1 MISALKGALSG
12 SLGTVIL
19 GLMKSTAQ
27 FDASEIRDSIKV
39 KCVFFCF
46 LFFFLSGRFCGRAT
60 LPSAGNKRPLVL
72 CLQMAFRCDRLKFSF
87 FQGLGTDEETLI
99 EILCS
104 RSNDELVEIKKV
116 YKECKYTLKYFVISC
131 VKFILQ
137 LRLLAFHCSC
147 CITYARSTRRIISC
161 LNQS

>member
-12 SLGTVIL
+12 SLETAIL

-27 FDASEIRDSIKV
+27 FDASEIKASIKV
-39 KCVFFCF
+39 KCGLFVFS
-46 LFFFLSGRFCGRAT
+46 LSGRFCGRAT
-60 LPSAGNKRPLVL
+60 PPSAGNKKPLVL
-72 CLQMAFRCDRLKFSF
+72 CLQMAFRCDCLKFSF

-116 YKECKYTLKYFVISC
+116 YKECKYTLKSC
-131 VKFILQ
+131 VKFRLQ
-137 LRLLAFHCSC
+137 LRLRAFHLL
-147 CITYARSTRRIISC
+147 CIVLVVLHIISC